1 MSLDVLFTEKAS
13 LVLCDLNSAQICVN
27 DNPQHDL
34 PLVPENHRP
43 LELVILDMLWSYPVD
58 MWCLGITVW
67 RMLDTKSFFSHYAGA
82 GEDLDEARHSSLMVG
97 LLGPPPREFLQNS
110 KGSLKYW
117 DENGKWNGL
126 NPVSGLYPQSS
137 LLGSR
142 DPSLPRRSMAS
153 SLGTQDLDPGQ
164 TRAA

>member
-1 MSLDVLFTEKAS
+1 MEWSSCIAS
-13 LVLCDLNSAQICVN
+13 TLI
-27 DNPQHDL
+27 
-34 PLVPENHRP
+34 
-43 LELVILDMLWSYPVD
+43 
-58 MWCLGITVW
+58 
-67 RMLDTKSFFSHYAGA
+67 
-82 GEDLDEARHSSLMVG
+82 HSRINMATQMRV
-97 LLGPPPREFLQNS
+97 Q
-110 KGSLKYW
+110 
-117 DENGKWNGL
+117 

>member
-58 MWCLGITVW
+58 MWCLGITVC
-67 RMLDTKSFFSHYAGA
+67 DYFFFFYFFKSF
-82 GEDLDEARHSSLMVG
+82 SLVE
-97 LLGPPPREFLQNS
+97 LGFGYQP
-110 KGSLKYW
+110 
-117 DENGKWNGL
+117 
-126 NPVSGLYPQSS
+126 
-137 LLGSR
+137 
-142 DPSLPRRSMAS
+142 
-153 SLGTQDLDPGQ
+153 
-164 TRAA
+164 